1 MGLSAAKAAAPQ
13 SAETLDA
20 PARRSTSV
28 LTRPG
33 EVLARRAEVLAK
45 RSCECG
51 ATAGFSGRCGACDGL
66 SIKAPG
72 ENAPGA
78 GANWPQ
84 PAAARH
90 DIAHLDARPTAQPR
104 PLTPLRAQTQL
115 RVAEPGDSAE
125 YEAQEIG
132 RRVVAMPA
140 PSGPPDS
147 TAAPLRRTP
156 AGSVQ
161 RRAIQPLLA
170 SPSVV
175 KGIDTSRGHGAPLA
189 AQVRSFME
197 PRFGADFSGVRVH
210 TGPEAAALNS
220 QLNAHAFTVGRDIYF
235 NEGQYRPDSG
245 AGRELIA
252 HELTHTIQQGGVI
265 QRSASEA
272 PVSER
277 TGESLH
283 RSIWDDIK
291 SGASG
296 IVNALGDPLAF
307 LADKANMIPGF
318 RMLTIVIGANPIT
331 MAKVDPTPANILM
344 ALIEFI
350 PGGGLITQ
358 ALQNSGVFDKVGN
371 WIAARVKELVANVGV
386 LKAAVTSFVGSLKV
400 DDIANP
406 AGVWDRAKRIFT
418 EPIDRLIAFCK
429 GVITDILKFIK
440 DAILLPLAKLAEG
453 TPSWDLLCAVLGKNP
468 ITGEA
473 VDGSPEVLIGGFMK
487 LIGQEEIWQNM
498 QKANAIPRA
507 FAWFKGAMA
516 AVKAFVSV
524 IPGKFKELFT
534 SLTIEDV
541 VLVAGA
547 FKKVASV
554 FGGFVA
560 NFMSWGLNAIW
571 NLLEIIFDVVSPGAF
586 AYVKKTGAALHD
598 ILKNPLP
605 FVGNLIKAAK
615 LGFTNFASNI
625 VDHLKAGLIDWLT
638 GSLPGVYIPQAFTV
652 PEFGKLAISVLGLSW
667 AQIRGKIVKAL
678 GPRGETIMKGLETA
692 FDVVKA
698 LISGGVAAAWELV
711 KEKLTGLKD
720 MVIDAIIG
728 FVKSAI
734 IEKAIPKLIAMFIPG
749 AGFIS
754 AIVSI
759 YDTIKVFIEKLAKI
773 AEVVKSFVDSIVA
786 IAAGEIGGAA
796 KRVEGALGGLLS
808 LAISFF
814 AGFVGLG
821 NVASKIRD
829 AIKKVWDMVDK
840 GLDLAVNF
848 IVGKAKGLFASLFG
862 GKDVTPEEAQ
872 KKLNSGLAAGKT
884 AVTRFAGKRVGAI
897 VLKPLLAVIRL
908 RYGLTSLEPVN
919 RNGVWHVRGTINPE
933 GEVETDAKAES
944 PEAAAV
950 LSSAAALAATISA
963 AAANGRKA
971 IESGQAREDARRTEE
986 AGRTDVVSLPT
997 KRPGEESGP
1006 GLDVA
1011 SLGADD
1017 QGDVLELMEVKG
1029 GKTARAVKS
1038 RASSRPIPAGAVQIP
1053 VPPGPGSAAK
1063 AAADPATAAKI
1074 VNKEAVLVKGG
1085 RLVQNQ
1091 LSGITENLKANIN
1104 KMYAVMKEGVT
1115 AGTFDAETVT
1125 RVQNIIN
1132 GQGGTLKFV
1141 IDIEQTASM
1150 SPDQLA
1156 AAKALIQAA
1165 FDGLMSDAEA
1175 NKTKL
1180 EVELRKSK

>member
-1 MGLSAAKAAAPQ
+1 
-13 SAETLDA
+13 
-20 PARRSTSV
+20 
-28 LTRPG
+28 
-33 EVLARRAEVLAK
+33 
-45 RSCECG
+45 
-51 ATAGFSGRCGACDGL
+51 
-66 SIKAPG
+66 
-72 ENAPGA
+72 
-78 GANWPQ
+78 
-84 PAAARH
+84 
-90 DIAHLDARPTAQPR
+90 
-104 PLTPLRAQTQL
+104 
-115 RVAEPGDSAE
+115 
-125 YEAQEIG
+125 
-132 RRVVAMPA
+132 
-140 PSGPPDS
+140 
-147 TAAPLRRTP
+147 
-156 AGSVQ
+156 
-161 RRAIQPLLA
+161 
-170 SPSVV
+170 
-175 KGIDTSRGHGAPLA
+175 
-189 AQVRSFME
+189 
-197 PRFGADFSGVRVH
+197 
-210 TGPEAAALNS
+210 
-220 QLNAHAFTVGRDIYF
+220 
-235 NEGQYRPDSG
+235 
-245 AGRELIA
+245 
-252 HELTHTIQQGGVI
+252 
-265 QRSASEA
+265 
-272 PVSER
+272 
-277 TGESLH
+277 
-283 RSIWDDIK
+283 
-291 SGASG
+291 
-296 IVNALGDPLAF
+296 
-307 LADKANMIPGF
+307 
-318 RMLTIVIGANPIT
+318 MLTIVIGANPIT

-371 WIAARVKELVANVGV
+371 WIAARVKELVATVGA
-386 LKAAVTSFVGSLKV
+386 LKAAVTSFVGSLKAA
-400 DDIANP
+400 DIANP
-406 AGVWDRAKRIFT
+406 GGVWDRAKRIFT

-516 AVKAFVSV
+516 AVKAFVSA

-638 GSLPGVYIPQAFTV
+638 GSLPGVYIPQAFTL

-848 IVGKAKGLFASLFG
+848 IVGKAKALFAYL
-862 GKDVTPEEAQ
+862 
-872 KKLNSGLAAGKT
+872 
-884 AVTRFAGKRVGAI
+884 FAGKDQ
-897 VLKPLLAVIRL
+897 KPETGPDAHLNDA
-908 RYGLTSLEPVN
+908 TFAEPFSM
-919 RNGVWHVRGTINPE
+919 GPE
-933 GEVETDAKAES
+933 GHTIKADLHGGALKVTIASVETELIPALNAAIAAES
-944 PEAAAV
+944 KDTGRPESQRNKI
-950 LSSAAALAATISA
+950 LSELNAALSRSQSIFSDWVAAEARDPASG
-963 AAANGRKA
+963 NRKVA
-971 IESGQAREDARRTEE
+971 YQRFMTNRIHEIVSTLRRLEKYNI
-986 AGRTDVVSLPT
+986 TDIQKIIAKPT
-997 KRPGEESGP
+997 KRF
-1006 GLDVA
+1006 
-1011 SLGADD
+1011 
-1017 QGDVLELMEVKG
+1017 
-1029 GKTARAVKS
+1029 
-1038 RASSRPIPAGAVQIP
+1038 IPAGIKIRPLLYDRATGTQWRAESKKFRDTEKSALSRDVFQIANKRTTNLTEAQAEWNALLSKKILDP
-1053 VPPGPGSAAK
+1053 DRVPTFTSYDHAKHFPLLEYETDHKTSLGVFWNNGEKDKDDSARA
-1063 AAADPATAAKI
+1063 ATALDQNNWQLLTAAENAKKSGEDFDREVGANFSSVVADSPAGSDTI
-1074 VNKEAVLVKGG
+1074 GG
-1085 RLVQNQ
+1085 KPFLDR
-1091 LSGITENLKANIN
+1091 
-1104 KMYAVMKEGVT
+1104 
-1115 AGTFDAETVT
+1115 
-1125 RVQNIIN
+1125 
-1132 GQGGTLKFV
+1132 
-1141 IDIEQTASM
+1141 
-1150 SPDQLA
+1150 PP
-1156 AAKALIQAA
+1156 
-1165 FDGLMSDAEA
+1165 
-1175 NKTKL
+1175 
-1180 EVELRKSK
+1180 